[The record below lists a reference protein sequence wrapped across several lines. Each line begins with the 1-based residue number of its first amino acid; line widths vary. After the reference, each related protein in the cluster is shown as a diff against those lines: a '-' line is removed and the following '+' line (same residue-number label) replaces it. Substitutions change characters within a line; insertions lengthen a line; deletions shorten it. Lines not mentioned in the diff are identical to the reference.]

1 MFKFDQ
7 TPQDTQHL
15 VNQISVRKNVELKFL
30 HLKNVFMHKL
40 GLAYYYNIAIFILL
54 HYRLLRC
61 TIHTAYHIRLTMLT
75 GFASLHSAWK
85 GLDQASLHLILSLHI
100 IFGFAPRI
108 LQPERDWIKIV
119 YI

>member
-1 MFKFDQ
+1 MILRTKY
-7 TPQDTQHL
+7 
-15 VNQISVRKNVELKFL
+15 KNNVKLKFL

-54 HYRLLRC
+54 HYRLHRC
-61 TIHTAYHIRLTMLT
+61 TIHIAYHLRLNMLT
-75 GFASLHSAWK
+75 RFASLHSVWK